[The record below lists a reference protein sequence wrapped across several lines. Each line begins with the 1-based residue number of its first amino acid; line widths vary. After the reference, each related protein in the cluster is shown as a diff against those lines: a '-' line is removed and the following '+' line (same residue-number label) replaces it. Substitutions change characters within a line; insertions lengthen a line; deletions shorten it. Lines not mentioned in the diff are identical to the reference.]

1 MTGVA
6 ITDPLV
12 LPPDVV
18 LAPVAN
24 LAEDVRRRL
33 DSGAGDWAV
42 TRPRARAASCLV
54 DADAAV
60 LLEEFRAPSTI
71 VDAVVRFSRARGAD
85 PEAVLT
91 EAYPLLDRLVRA
103 GFLVPEGTDE
113 AGVLLPSFPPGDEVA
128 GFQVLEC
135 VQSLDDTELYQVRRG
150 GGIAAL
156 KIERSAGRTGDL
168 FAREAAV
175 LARLGDE
182 VTTGDL
188 DGRRWL
194 AVAWHPGIDAAAA
207 AAELRRAGDR
217 AGLLALCRA
226 VLAGYVRLHERGVV
240 HGDVHPRNLLVAAD
254 GGVRLIDFGTGPG
267 RGGVGFYFEP
277 EYARAVLQGRPAPA
291 ASMAGEQY
299 AAAALLGFLLTGT
312 HYRDFELV
320 RERMLRQIAE
330 EPPLPFTERGVE
342 PWPEVEAVLARALEK
357 DPARRFA
364 SMADFAAALAAV
376 EPPGAPLRQA
386 GPSTAEAL
394 LERTL
399 ERLDADGPLFREGLP
414 APRASVTFGAA
425 GIACG
430 LYRIALARE
439 DARLLS
445 LADLWA
451 AKAARE
457 TGDEAWFKEGTTLA
471 PERIGRVSLWH
482 SASGVHAVRALLA
495 HARADGREQ
504 REAVSSFLQAVR
516 AEPCPSLDLTLGRSG
531 ILLAASLLLDTF
543 GKEPPAGL
551 QDLGDEIL
559 AGLWEEIARLPPIA
573 DCCELPSLGMAH
585 GWAGFLYATLRWC
598 RSAGRPL
605 PVGTEARLAELA
617 DCARP
622 WGRGLRWPWHGEGT
636 DPRTASSM
644 PGWCNGSAGFVFLWT
659 LAHRTSGGPDVW
671 KLAEGAAWNAW
682 EAPDGGGTLCCG
694 LAGRAYALLDFY
706 RHGGGPEWLARARD
720 LADRAAR
727 AVERDTEAPDS
738 LYKGRI
744 GATVL
749 AADLA
754 RPEGA
759 AMPFFESEG
768 WGEEQGSRG
777 GEGRGA
783 AGG

>member
-1 MTGVA
+1 MA

-18 LAPVAN
+18 LAPVVD

-42 TRPRARAASCLV
+42 TRPRARAASCLI
-54 DADAAV
+54 DADAAL

-85 PEAVLT
+85 PEVVLT
-91 EAYPLLDRLVRA
+91 EAYPLLDRLLRS
-103 GFLVPEGTDE
+103 GFLVSVEEDD
-113 AGVLLPSFPPGDEVA
+113 AGALLPSLSPGDEVA

-150 GGIAAL
+150 NWIAAL
-156 KIERSAGRTGDL
+156 KIERSARKAGDL

-182 VTTGDL
+182 AVTGDL

-194 AVAWHPGIDAAAA
+194 AVAWHPGIDAATA

-226 VLAGYVRLHERGVV
+226 VLSAYVRLHESGVI

-254 GGVRLIDFGTGPG
+254 GGVRLIDFGSGPG

-277 EYARAVLQGRPAPA
+277 EYARAVLEGRPASS
-291 ASMAGEQY
+291 ASAAGEQY
-299 AAAALLGFLLTGT
+299 AVAVLLDFLLTGT
-312 HYRDFELV
+312 HYRDFRLV

-330 EPPLPFTERGVE
+330 EPPLSFAERGVE
-342 PWPEVEAVLARALEK
+342 RWLEVEGVLARALEK
-357 DPARRFA
+357 DPAHRFA

-376 EPPGAPLRQA
+376 EPPRAPLRRA
-386 GPSTAEAL
+386 EPSAAEAL

-399 ERLDADGPLFREGLP
+399 DRLDADGPLFRQALP
-414 APRASVTFGAA
+414 VPRASVTFGAA

-439 DARLLS
+439 NARLLS

-451 AKAARE
+451 VKAARE
-457 TGDEAWFKEGTTLA
+457 TGDEAWLKEGTSLS
-471 PERIGRVSLWH
+471 PERIGRVSPWH
-482 SASGVHAVRALLA
+482 AVSGVHAVRALLA
-495 HARADGREQ
+495 HARADGQEQ

-516 AEPCPSLDLTLGRSG
+516 SEPCPNPDLTLGRSG
-531 ILLAASLLLDTF
+531 VLLTASLLLDTF
-543 GKEPPAGL
+543 GKEPVAGL
-551 QDLGDEIL
+551 PELGDEIL
-559 AGLWEEIARLPPIA
+559 AGLWDEIDRLPPIP
-573 DCCELPSLGMAH
+573 DCFELSNLGMAH
-585 GWAGFLYATLRWC
+585 GWAGFLYAMLRWC
-598 RSAGRPL
+598 RSAGRLL
-605 PVGTEARLAELA
+605 PAGIEARLAELA

-644 PGWCNGSAGFVFLWT
+644 PGWCNGSAGFVFLWG
-659 LAHRTSGGPDVW
+659 LAHRTLGGPDFW
-671 KLAEGAAWNAW
+671 QLAEGAAWNAW

-694 LAGRAYALLDFY
+694 LAGRAYALLHLN

-727 AVERDTEAPDS
+727 AVERDAEAPDS

-744 GATVL
+744 GVAVL

-759 AMPFFESEG
+759 AMPFFEEEG
-768 WGEEQGSRG
+768 WGG
-777 GEGRGA
+777 GRSMSE
-783 AGG
+783 